1 VHVEADGLGG
11 RVSAHVS
18 FEELDDYLHGGMPDA
33 DAEQLEER
41 LFAAAAIGEDHDPQ
55 FLDNLQRRA
64 TWLAAE
70 GQFGE
75 SYTGAEVA
83 ALLARETNIHRI
95 DLTSSG
101 DVELTMWK
109 PDTKRVVVHL
119 EVDLRE
125 YEQVEVA
132 AYTPGVSEAI
142 MTFRGVQCD
151 PVDGSIYAVCMEPL
165 ARMALT
171 AGKLHWKV
179 TGQRS
184 GQREQVAEYATLVT
198 K

>member
-1 VHVEADGLGG
+1 M
-11 RVSAHVS
+11 SAHVG
-18 FEELDDYLHGGMPDA
+18 FEELDDYLHGGIPDP

-41 LFAAAAIGEDHDPQ
+41 LFAAAAVGEDHDPQ

-75 SYTGAEVA
+75 SYTGAEVE
-83 ALLARETNIHRI
+83 ALLARESNIHRI
-95 DLTSSG
+95 ELTRSG
-101 DVELTMWK
+101 DVELSMWK
-109 PDTKRVVVHL
+109 PDIKRIVVHL
-119 EVDLRE
+119 VVDLRE
-125 YEQVEVA
+125 YEQVEITA
-132 AYTPGVSEAI
+132 HTPGVGEAI
-142 MTFRGVQCD
+142 MTFRGVQPD

-171 AGKLHWKV
+171 AGKLHWRV

-184 GQREQVAEYATLVT
+184 GKREQLTEYSTLIT

>member
-1 VHVEADGLGG
+1 M
-11 RVSAHVS
+11 SAHVG
-18 FEELDDYLHGGMPDA
+18 FEELDDYLHGGMPDT

-41 LFAAAAIGEDHDPQ
+41 LFAAAAVGEDSDPQ
-55 FLDNLQRRA
+55 FLDNLQRPA

-75 SYTGAEVA
+75 SYTRAAVE
-83 ALLARETNIHRI
+83 ALLARESNIHRI
-95 DLTSSG
+95 DLASSG
-101 DVELTMWK
+101 DVELAMWK
-109 PDTKRVVVHL
+109 PGTKRIVVHL

-125 YEQVEVA
+125 YEQVEITA
-132 AYTPGVSEAI
+132 HTPGVGEAI
-142 MTFRGVQCD
+142 MTFRGVQPD
-151 PVDGSIYAVCMEPL
+151 PVDGGIYAVCMEPV

-171 AGKLHWKV
+171 SGKLHWKV

-184 GQREQVAEYATLVT
+184 GKREQVAEYATLIT